1 MKGFK
6 NIGHL
11 CKTMKLD
18 DHTEKPTQKKKKK
31 KIKCK
36 RFECKRPE
44 TKKIE
49 VKQSNKALDID
60 LSIFFFFFFGRD
72 GEI

>member
-11 CKTMKLD
+11 MQNNETGRSYRKTNS
-18 DHTEKPTQKKKKK
+18 KKKK

-36 RFECKRPE
+36 KDLNVKDLKP
-44 TKKIE
+44 KKIE
-49 VKQSNKALDID
+49 VNRAIKPLDID
-60 LSIFFFFFFGRD
+60 LSIFFFFGRD